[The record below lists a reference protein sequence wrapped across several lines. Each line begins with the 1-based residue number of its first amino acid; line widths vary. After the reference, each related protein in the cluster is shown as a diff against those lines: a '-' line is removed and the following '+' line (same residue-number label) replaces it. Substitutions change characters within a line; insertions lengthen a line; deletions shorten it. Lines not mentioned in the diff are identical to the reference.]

1 MKQISYSLGFFLL
14 IICIGCG
21 GPKPM
26 FDWVS
31 EANSA
36 PASVDFINQTEKAD
50 SFIWSFGDGTISRD
64 SSPDHRYLLSGRY
77 KASLTAIEGGKRK
90 TLEKDIIIAPPVE
103 CLLQMETSAGEMLI
117 KLYDM
122 TPQHRDNF
130 IKLAEEGFYEGLI
143 FHRVIPRFMIQGG
156 DPRSKNAGP
165 NAMLGSG
172 GPGYTISAEFV
183 DSLLHIKGALAAART
198 PDNVNPDKR
207 SSGSQFYIVHG
218 QSLGEEQFEQISSRT
233 GIIYSPNQIK
243 QYVEQGG
250 YPYLDGQYTVFGQV
264 IEGIEVIDSIASVR
278 TNRGDRPL
286 EDILIKKIR
295 VIK

>member
-1 MKQISYSLGFFLL
+1 
-14 IICIGCG
+14 
-21 GPKPM
+21 M